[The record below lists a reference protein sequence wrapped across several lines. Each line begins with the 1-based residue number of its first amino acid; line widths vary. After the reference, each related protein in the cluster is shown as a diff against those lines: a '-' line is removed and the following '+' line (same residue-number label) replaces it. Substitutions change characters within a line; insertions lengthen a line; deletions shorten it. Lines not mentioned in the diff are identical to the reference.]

1 MESRGGDL
9 VCTSLVTD
17 VNQWLVSRMSRL
29 PGFPWGDAGKES
41 NYEMASPLSE
51 TRSLPVKRTCGR
63 CMCNT
68 RATTRVA
75 VMRVYKS

>member
-1 MESRGGDL
+1 MARVEDEQVAGFSLGRG
-9 VCTSLVTD
+9 
-17 VNQWLVSRMSRL
+17 
-29 PGFPWGDAGKES
+29 GDAGKES

>member
-29 PGFPWGDAGKES
+29 PGFPWGEEGRKAITKWLR
-41 NYEMASPLSE
+41 PFPKHVP
-51 TRSLPVKRTCGR
+51 SL
-63 CMCNT
+63 
-68 RATTRVA
+68 
-75 VMRVYKS
+75 